1 MVEMLFLVLGLMI
14 VMAAIPVIACLALM
28 LAIAKRFIVRFNDPV
43 EKSRFRVRLGGNVA
57 YFIATLNALAVI
69 YYFIA
74 AGLPFGNRFDP
85 WLSVA
90 AGRLP
95 EGWYLAS
102 AVAFLFAGFL
112 LKITRSAYIAVF
124 VLALFGAQ
132 IALEM
137 SPTLFALAQDPGL
150 FARFVDEITRLRE
163 AYASVG
169 GIPGTIMAT
178 LFAGMVYGV
187 LIQAAYY
194 ILTLASF
201 LIALQGTLRLRRI
214 AGQHFR
220 VPPA

>member
-1 MVEMLFLVLGLMI
+1 
-14 VMAAIPVIACLALM
+14 
-28 LAIAKRFIVRFNDPV
+28 
-43 EKSRFRVRLGGNVA
+43 
-57 YFIATLNALAVI
+57 
-69 YYFIA
+69 
-74 AGLPFGNRFDP
+74 
-85 WLSVA
+85 
-90 AGRLP
+90 
-95 EGWYLAS
+95 
-102 AVAFLFAGFL
+102 
-112 LKITRSAYIAVF
+112 
-124 VLALFGAQ
+124 
-132 IALEM
+132 
-137 SPTLFALAQDPGL
+137 L

-214 AGQHFR
+214 AQQHFR

>member
-14 VMAAIPVIACLALM
+14 VMAAIPVLACLAMM
-28 LAIAKRFIVRFNDPV
+28 LAIAKRFIMRFNDPI

-57 YFIATLNALAVI
+57 YFIAALNALAVI

-74 AGLPFGNRFDP
+74 AGLPFGDSFDP
-85 WLSVA
+85 WLNTVTR
-90 AGRLP
+90 RLP
-95 EGWYLAS
+95 EGWYFAS
-102 AVAFLFAGFL
+102 AITFLLAGFL

-124 VLALFGAQ
+124 ILALFVAQ

-137 SPTLFALAQDPGL
+137 APTLFTLAQDPGL

-178 LFAGMVYGV
+178 LFAGLVYGILV
-187 LIQAAYY
+187 QAAYY
-194 ILTLASF
+194 ILTVASF

-214 AGQHFR
+214 TQQHFR
-220 VPPA
+220 VPGA